1 MAEHRP
7 ARVWVMRSLYLGLSF
22 FIIFLHL
29 LPLTTGPNRWIAP
42 DMMMALT
49 FAWTIRRPEF
59 VPLLLVAA
67 TFLLADLLYH
77 RPPGVLAAC
86 TIIGVEFL
94 RSRAHD
100 MRRAPFPLEW
110 VLVGVTI
117 IGVFTLARLITG
129 LALIPQAPL
138 GLTIVQVVMTIA
150 FYPAV
155 VAISHFVFKVQSTLQ
170 GSVEDIG
177 SRV

>member
-1 MAEHRP
+1 MAETVEERR
-7 ARVWVMRSLYLGLSF
+7 ALYWLLYAAIGFGLF
-22 FIIFLHL
+22 FVHFLPQQT
-29 LPLTTGPNRWIAP
+29 LPSRIAP
-42 DMMMALT
+42 PDILMALT
-49 FAWTIRRPEF
+49 FAWSIRRPEF
-59 VPLLLVAA
+59 VPLILVAVM
-67 TFLLADLLYH
+67 FLLADLLYH

-86 TIIGVEFL
+86 TVIGVEFL

-110 VLVGVTI
+110 VLVGVTV

-129 LALIPQAPL
+129 VALIPQAPL
-138 GLTIVQVVMTIA
+138 GLSAVQVGMTII

-155 VAISHFVFKVQSTLQ
+155 VGFSHFVLGVKSTLQ

-177 SRV
+177 SRI